1 MFKKNPNYRPIFYS
15 SPEDDIVHVSFLLVP
30 DFSMIAF
37 SSMIE
42 AMRLA
47 NWLSGKILFE
57 WQIISKD
64 GLPVCASNGIEMP
77 ALNDISAINK
87 KHNLVV
93 CSGINA
99 HNYSDNMVFGWL
111 RRWAREGCYI
121 GAICTGALILAKAGL
136 LNNYRCTVHWANIES
151 FHEEFPDVDL
161 RAELFESDKD
171 RFTCAGGVASIDMVL
186 HDITMRFGHE
196 LASKIADQ
204 CMHDRIRDGHDN
216 QRLPI
221 NARLG
226 ISNPKLV
233 QAIGVMEKHTEEVI
247 DREEI
252 AAMVG
257 LSRRQLERLFRRYLN
272 TSPARYYLKI
282 RLERSKN
289 LLSQTTMPI
298 TEIAFASGFSS
309 ASHFSKCYRDLFG
322 VTPRLARNEGH

>member
-1 MFKKNPNYRPIFYS
+1 MTQKNNKTIFYQ
-15 SPEDDIVHVSFLLVP
+15 SPDDNVIHVSFFLVQ

-47 NWLSGKILFE
+47 NWLSAKKIFE
-57 WQIISKD
+57 WRIISKD
-64 GLPVCASNGIEMP
+64 GKSVCASNGIEMP
-77 ALNDISAINK
+77 AQGDISTINK

-99 HNYSDNMVFGWL
+99 HNYNDNMVYGWL

-136 LNNYRCTVHWANIES
+136 LKNYRCTVHWANIES
-151 FHEEFPDVDL
+151 FHEEFPEVDL
-161 RAELFESDKD
+161 RAELFESDRD
-171 RFTCAGGVASIDMVL
+171 RFTCAGGVAAIDMVL
-186 HDITMRFGHE
+186 HDINIRFGHE
-196 LASKIADQ
+196 LASKVADQ

-233 QAIGVMEKHTEEVI
+233 QAIEYMEKHTEEII
-247 DREEI
+247 DREDI
-252 AAMVG
+252 SSRVG
-257 LSRRQLERLFRRYLN
+257 LSRRQLERLFRRYLQ
-272 TSPARYYLKI
+272 TSPARYYLKV
-282 RLERSKN
+282 RLERARN
-289 LLSQTTMPI
+289 LLNQTTMPI

-322 VTPRLARNEGH
+322 VTPRLERRDS